1 MADRAYADTDWLS
14 RKEAAIYLHSIGCPV
29 HYTTLAHKAAG
40 NNRGSGPPFTRVGWR
55 SVRYRVSDLRAW
67 AEKTAQRIE

>member
-1 MADRAYADTDWLS
+1 MTELTVGAGLAR
-14 RKEAAIYLHSIGCPV
+14 G
-29 HYTTLAHKAAG
+29 LAHKAAG